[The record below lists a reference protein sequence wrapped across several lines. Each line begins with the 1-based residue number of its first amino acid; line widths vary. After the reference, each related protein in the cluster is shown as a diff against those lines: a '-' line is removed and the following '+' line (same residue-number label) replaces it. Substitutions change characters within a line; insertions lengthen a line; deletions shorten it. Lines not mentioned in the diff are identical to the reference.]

1 MPVWLSSS
9 LLCFLLALSSSP
21 AISGKK
27 KLQKVQDLHYGEV
40 LFHYYQDD
48 YYTALTH
55 LLAAQKNNHLR
66 NHTQD
71 ADLLLGGLQL
81 SYGLSNA
88 AEKQFKATLDDATEQ
103 SVQNRI
109 WYYLGKIAYQRGQFS
124 KAQTQLE
131 TVDNIKSKRLSA
143 EHRLLLANTSMGL
156 GNNQAAADTLSKT
169 RAPDGIEEYLRI
181 NRGIALLRAG
191 DLKAGQKELDD
202 LGEIKTDDEELRSLR
217 DRANLG
223 LGYKFLRAKQPQQA
237 RKYLN
242 RVRLTGPSSQ
252 AALLGAGWADAANG
266 DYKNALTPWQELIK
280 RDSYDA
286 PVQEAQLAVPFAFER
301 LGKQQRAMHFYNN
314 AVDYFNDEEAT
325 LVEATSAVESG
336 ILDQIVSQLPGT
348 ISGGWLSRNTPLKEI
363 PAHNYLVTVLSDNR
377 FQESLKNFRDLTFL
391 DRQLTQWEE
400 TIVLLQSMVD
410 TRRLSYQKS
419 SPVIRKQLEKQK
431 TIDLDAEWNYLN
443 SRLYNIASNYEPLG
457 VATTAELAQLNKI
470 KSVEE
475 RLSKLPENNRTL
487 KLADKTRW
495 LKGVLYWQVQA
506 DYKSRMWK
514 IKKQLIALKKPLQE
528 NKTKLSIVEHAL
540 LTAEEGFAGYDD
552 RILKLQTLI
561 LALQPH
567 VTQAMQETGNSMKQ
581 MALEELLKRKQ
592 RIVSY
597 RNQARY
603 ALARNYDQL
612 TKHTDDAP

>member
-1 MPVWLSSS
+1 MPVRLSSS
-9 LLCFLLALSSSP
+9 LLCFLLALSSNP

-27 KLQKVQDLHYGEV
+27 KLQQVKDLHYGEV

-88 AEKQFKATLDDATEQ
+88 AEKQFKATLDETTEQ
-103 SVQNRI
+103 PVQNRI
-109 WYYLGKIAYQRGQFS
+109 WYYLGKIAYQRGEYS

-131 TVDNIKSKRLSA
+131 TANNIKNKRLAA

-156 GNNQAAADTLSKT
+156 GNDQAAADILSKT

-191 DLKAGQKELDD
+191 DLKAGEKELDG
-202 LGEIKTDDEELRSLR
+202 LGEIKTGDEELRSLR

-242 RVRLTGPSSQ
+242 RVRLNGSSAQ

-280 RDSYDA
+280 RNSFDA

-301 LGKQQRAMHFYNN
+301 LGEQQRAMHFYNQ
-314 AVDYFNDEEAT
+314 AVDYFNNEEAT
-325 LVEATSAVESG
+325 IVQATSGVESG

-348 ISGGWLSRNTPLKEI
+348 ISGGWLSRNEPLEEI
-363 PAHNYLVTVLSDNR
+363 PAHNYLVNVLSDNR
-377 FQESLKNFRDLTFL
+377 FQENLKNFRDLTFL
-391 DRQLTQWEE
+391 DRQLKEWEE
-400 TIVLLQSMVD
+400 TIVLLQGMVD
-410 TRRLSYQKS
+410 TRRLSYQKR
-419 SPVIRKQLEKQK
+419 SPLIRKQLEKQK
-431 TIDLDAEWNYLN
+431 TFDLDAEWSYLN

-457 VATTAELAQLNKI
+457 VATTKELAQLNKI
-470 KSVEE
+470 KSVED
-475 RLSKLPENNRTL
+475 RLSKLPENRRT
-487 KLADKTRW
+487 KNLAEKARW

-514 IKKQLIALKKPLQE
+514 IKKQLNALAKPMQE

-540 LTAEEGFAGYDD
+540 QTAEAGFTGYDD
-552 RILKLQTLI
+552 QILELQTKV
-561 LALQPH
+561 LALQPQ
-567 VTQAMQETGNSMKQ
+567 VQQAMQATGNSMKQ
-581 MALEELLKRKQ
+581 MALEELQKRKN
-592 RIVSY
+592 RIISY

-612 TKHTDDAP
+612 TIHTDDTP